1 MINRI
6 FAISM
11 AAMLGQTA
19 LSVESTATGF
29 SGHGGHHGFGHRS
42 YDGVVTGYVLG
53 DVSDSAPTLS
63 PQSHDVASP
72 LPAANCAVPM
82 CAVTCHH
89 SRETVT
95 VPAEEDG
102 TREITIIRC

>member
-42 YDGVVTGYVLG
+42 YDGIVTGYVLG

-72 LPAANCAVPM
+72 LPA
-82 CAVTCHH
+82 VTCHH